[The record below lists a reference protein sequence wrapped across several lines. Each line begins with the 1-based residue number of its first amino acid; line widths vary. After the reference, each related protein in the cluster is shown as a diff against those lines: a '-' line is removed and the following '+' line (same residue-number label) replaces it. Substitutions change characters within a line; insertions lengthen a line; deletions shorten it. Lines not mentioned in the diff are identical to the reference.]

1 MAGRPRVKNEVAVIE
16 DPVSFLGF
24 REANLECDG
33 LLRKTCIGSR
43 EAGWRE
49 LSTTQQESDRT

>member
-16 DPVSFLGF
+16 DPVPFLGL
-24 REANLECDG
+24 READLEWG
-33 LLRKTCIGSR
+33 WLLRKTCIGSR

-49 LSTTQQESDRT
+49 LSTAQQESDRT

>member
-16 DPVSFLGF
+16 DPVPFLGF
-24 REANLECDG
+24 READLEWDG

-49 LSTTQQESDRT
+49 LSTT